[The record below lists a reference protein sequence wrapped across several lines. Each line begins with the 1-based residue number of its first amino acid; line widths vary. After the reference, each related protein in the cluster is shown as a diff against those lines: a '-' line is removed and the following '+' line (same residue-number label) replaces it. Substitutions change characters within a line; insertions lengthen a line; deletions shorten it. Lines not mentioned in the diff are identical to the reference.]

1 MMSLFC
7 YINNCGFGRYANN
20 LQNSTEMGHSGSCH
34 NSQSHM
40 RQNFRGILRSPHILK
55 SKMLEQSLCLNFSG
69 LHDKMEKGGRGGGGV
84 KKRI

>member
-7 YINNCGFGRYANN
+7 YINDCGFGRYANN

-55 SKMLEQSLCLNFSG
+55 SKMLEKLLGLNFSKIKKKKKRG
-69 LHDKMEKGGRGGGGV
+69 GGGGV